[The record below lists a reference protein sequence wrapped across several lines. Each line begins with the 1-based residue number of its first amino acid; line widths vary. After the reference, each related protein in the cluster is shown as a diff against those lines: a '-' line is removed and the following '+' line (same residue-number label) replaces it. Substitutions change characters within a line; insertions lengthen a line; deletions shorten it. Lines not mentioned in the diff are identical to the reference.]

1 METIIDFPGFEG
13 RQLVLRASGM
23 FSSAKLFLDG
33 QPAPQGPKRNQYTLH
48 RNDGSQVVAQL
59 KTINP
64 ISPYPQLTID
74 GQNVP
79 LGKSLKWYQWL
90 WAGLPLLLVVIGGF
104 LGALFGF
111 IGAFLNG
118 RIFYSE
124 RSQPVKFLLTGV
136 ISLLAAATFW
146 VSSVQFLQ
154 VLPTLF
160 PDKPQEFISQSG
172 EFSVITPKR
181 LQENIQTEDTPDGG
195 QVDIHLFSAE
205 THNAAYMI
213 GYSNY
218 PEQAFVGID
227 PQLVLANS
235 RDGAVS
241 SVGGTLVS
249 DSETSLQGHPGRE
262 LRIEGAVEQ
271 GQELV
276 VHSRMFLVRNRLYQ
290 VMVIVPST
298 QALTADMEGF
308 LGSFKLL
315 NP

>member
-1 METIIDFPGFEG
+1 M
-13 RQLVLRASGM
+13 
-23 FSSAKLFLDG
+23 
-33 QPAPQGPKRNQYTLH
+33 
-48 RNDGSQVVAQL
+48 
-59 KTINP
+59 
-64 ISPYPQLTID
+64 
-74 GQNVP
+74 
-79 LGKSLKWYQWL
+79 
-90 WAGLPLLLVVIGGF
+90 VIGGF

-205 THNAAYMI
+205 THIAAYMI

-218 PEQAFVGID
+218 PEQALVGID

-241 SVGGTLVS
+241 SVGGTLASVRRPACKGIQVAS
-249 DSETSLQGHPGRE
+249 

-276 VHSRMFLVRNRLYQ
+276 VHSGCSWY
-290 VMVIVPST
+290 VIAFIRSW
-298 QALTADMEGF
+298 
-308 LGSFKLL
+308 
-315 NP
+315 